1 MIFLAFMS
9 ILKVNADNQYE
20 IKVKIGGSQDS
31 ALLLTSYFGKKVNLV
46 DTAYLNKSGEFV
58 FSGEEKLS
66 GGIYMA
72 VSMDKKKLF
81 EFIINDDQ
89 KFSLTTDT
97 LNYTLNMKVK
107 GSEENKIFYSY
118 LKYNEDQYKI
128 NKSLLGRMDSL
139 VALSEE
145 TTSLKNSLDSINE
158 IAINYKLDLIEKNQG
173 TFVATL
179 LVGMRDIAI
188 PDSIKESRD
197 STLSYKYYKKH
208 YWDYFDLSDNRLLRT
223 PIYMKKVNQYFDQL
237 VVFHPDS
244 VITAIDTIISKSRPS
259 DENVGFLVWHFISE
273 YQNPKFMG
281 FDQVFV
287 HLVEEYFSKEQIT
300 NTTPSIL
307 SSLQERSAKLEPI
320 LLGKTAPNLI
330 LIDTSGSL
338 RSFMTIP
345 NDYTILFFWDSDC
358 GICGKEITDLTKL
371 YEKQDH
377 DIEIYSINVNSDLER
392 WKKAIIEKQMPGIKV
407 NGTRSATKDFH
418 DLYDIYG
425 TPVIYLLDKDKKI
438 IAKRIGANKID
449 EFIDNYEK

>member
-1 MIFLAFMS
+1 MS
-9 ILKVNADNQYE
+9 FFKVYADNQYD
-20 IKVKIGGSQDS
+20 IKVSIEGCQDS
-31 ALLLTSYFGKKVNLV
+31 ALFLTSYFGKKVNLI
-46 DTAYLNKSGEFV
+46 DTAYSTRPGAFV
-58 FSGEEKLS
+58 FSGQEKLP

-72 VSMDKKKLF
+72 VSLDKKKLF

-89 KFSLTTDT
+89 KFSLKTDT

-107 GSEENKIFYSY
+107 GSEENEIFYSY
-118 LKYNEDQYKI
+118 LKYNEEQYKT
-128 NKSLLGRMDSL
+128 NKSLLRRIDSL

-145 TTSLKNSLDSINE
+145 TTSLKNSLDSLNK

-173 TFVATL
+173 TFVASL
-179 LVGMRDIAI
+179 LVGMRDIEI
-188 PDSIKESRD
+188 PDSIKESKD
-197 STLSYKYYKKH
+197 STLSYKYFRQH

-223 PIYMKKVNQYFDQL
+223 PIYMRKINQYFDQL

-244 VITAIDTIISKSRPS
+244 VISAIDTIIAKSRPS
-259 DENVGFLVWHFISE
+259 DENVGYLVWHFISE

-281 FDQVFV
+281 FDKVFV

-307 SSLQERSAKLEPI
+307 SSLQERSAILEPI

-330 LIDTSGSL
+330 LIDSSGQL

-358 GICGKEITDLTKL
+358 GICGKEIAELTRL
-371 YEKQDH
+371 YEKQNH
-377 DIEIYSINVNSDLER
+377 DVEIYSINVNSDLES
-392 WKKAIIEKQMPGIKV
+392 WKKAIIEKQVPGVKV

-449 EFIDNYEK
+449 EFIDNYEKQ